1 MNIINPFPANNVG
14 TTIASHLLL
23 VLLLTLLLPPQ
34 HRPRTSFAAR
44 TLQRGPYLRY
54 LRPSTTRT
62 GRKTWKMTS
71 ESKENVSGFIIQ
83 GFSDT
88 PELQISLF
96 VLFLGIY
103 LIILLGNLIVFLVIS
118 CNPHL
123 HTPMYIFLLNLSL
136 IDISSTTNTLPKL
149 LHILLTQ
156 QHNISFLGCMTQMFV
171 FVALAASEYLLLT
184 AMAYDRYVAICDPLH
199 YIARMS
205 RKHCAGL
212 ITAAFTVGF
221 VEPIGLVVLMSKL
234 SYCASHLIN
243 HFFCDMASLLQLSC
257 SSTFSVELLIFIE
270 GTLLLFNSF
279 LPTLISYI
287 SIISA
292 ILKIQSS
299 EGRQKAFS
307 TCASHLACVITLY
320 GTAICLYMRPTT
332 SYSLERDKYF
342 SLLYIVLGPVLN
354 PLIYTL
360 KNREFQSSLNKIKQ
374 KWFSISD
381 GRNVSPGMDLW
392 RISTF
397 RHWQMVL

>member
-1 MNIINPFPANNVG
+1 MV
-14 TTIASHLLL
+14 
-23 VLLLTLLLPPQ
+23 
-34 HRPRTSFAAR
+34 
-44 TLQRGPYLRY
+44 
-54 LRPSTTRT
+54 
-62 GRKTWKMTS
+62 S
-71 ESKENVSGFIIQ
+71 ESKNISGFIIQ

-88 PELQISLF
+88 PELQASLF

-103 LIILLGNLIVFLVIS
+103 LIILLGNLIIFLVIS

-136 IDISSTTNTLPKL
+136 LDISFPSTVFPNL

-156 QHNISFLGCMTQMFV
+156 QNNISFLGCMTQMCLFV
-171 FVALAASEYLLLT
+171 SLNCSDEYFLLT

-199 YIARMS
+199 YIARLS

-221 VEPIGLVVLMSKL
+221 GGTVGFIVLISKL

-243 HFFCDMASLLQLSC
+243 HFFCDVPPLLQVSC
-257 SSTFSVELLIFIE
+257 SSTFIVELLIYIE
-270 GTLLLFNSF
+270 AILLSFNAFLLTL
-279 LPTLISYI
+279 TSYI
-287 SIISA
+287 FIISA

-320 GTAICLYMRPTT
+320 GTVICLYMRPTT
-332 SYSLERDKYF
+332 SYSLKKDKYF
-342 SLLYIVLGPVLN
+342 SLLYISLGPVLN

-360 KNREFQSSLNKIKQ
+360 KNK
-374 KWFSISD
+374 
-381 GRNVSPGMDLW
+381 
-392 RISTF
+392 
-397 RHWQMVL
+397 

>member
-1 MNIINPFPANNVG
+1 
-14 TTIASHLLL
+14 
-23 VLLLTLLLPPQ
+23 
-34 HRPRTSFAAR
+34 
-44 TLQRGPYLRY
+44 
-54 LRPSTTRT
+54 
-62 GRKTWKMTS
+62 MTS
-71 ESKENVSGFIIQ
+71 GNQGNVSGFIIQ

-103 LIILLGNLIVFLVIS
+103 LIILLGNLIIFLVIS

-136 IDISSTTNTLPKL
+136 IDISSTSTVLPNL

-156 QHNISFLGCMTQMFV
+156 QNNISFLGCMTQMYV
-171 FVALAASEYLLLT
+171 FASLACSELLLLT

-221 VEPIGLVVLMSKL
+221 GEPIGLIVLVPKL
-234 SYCASHLIN
+234 SYCASRLIN
-243 HFFCDMASLLQLSC
+243 HFFCDVTPLLKLSC
-257 SSTFSVELLIFIE
+257 SSTFSVELSIYIE
-270 GTLLLFNSF
+270 GILLSFNAFLLTLA
-279 LPTLISYI
+279 SYI
-287 SIISA
+287 FIISA

-320 GTAICLYMRPTT
+320 GTVICLYVRPTT
-332 SYSLERDKYF
+332 SYSLKRDKYF
-342 SLLYIVLGPVLN
+342 SLLYIALGPVLN

-360 KNREFQSSLNKIKQ
+360 KNREFKSSFNKLRLKCI
-374 KWFSISD
+374 F
-381 GRNVSPGMDLW
+381 
-392 RISTF
+392 F
-397 RHWQMVL
+397 

>member
-1 MNIINPFPANNVG
+1 MV
-14 TTIASHLLL
+14 
-23 VLLLTLLLPPQ
+23 
-34 HRPRTSFAAR
+34 
-44 TLQRGPYLRY
+44 
-54 LRPSTTRT
+54 
-62 GRKTWKMTS
+62 S
-71 ESKENVSGFIIQ
+71 ENKENISEFIIQ

-88 PELQISLF
+88 PELHISLF

-103 LIILLGNLIVFLVIS
+103 LIILLGNLIIFLVIS

-136 IDISSTTNTLPKL
+136 IDISSTSNILPNL

-156 QHNISFLGCMTQMFV
+156 QNNISFLGCMTQMYV
-171 FVALAASEYLLLT
+171 FVALAYFLLT

-221 VEPIGLVVLMSKL
+221 GESVGLVVLISKL

-243 HFFCDMASLLQLSC
+243 HFFCDVTPLLKLSC
-257 SSTFSVELLIFIE
+257 SSTFSVELFIYIV
-270 GTLLLFNSF
+270 GTFFTCSSF
-279 LPTLISYI
+279 LFTLISYI
-287 SIISA
+287 FIISA

-320 GTAICLYMRPTT
+320 GTVFCLYMRPQK
-332 SYSLERDKYF
+332 SKFLKRDKYF
-342 SLLYIVLGPVLN
+342 SLLYIALGPVLN
-354 PLIYTL
+354 PFIYTL
-360 KNREFQSSLNKIKQ
+360 KNREFQSSLNKTRQ
-374 KWFSISD
+374 RCLF
-381 GRNVSPGMDLW
+381 
-392 RISTF
+392 F
-397 RHWQMVL
+397 YF

>member
-1 MNIINPFPANNVG
+1 MA
-14 TTIASHLLL
+14 
-23 VLLLTLLLPPQ
+23 
-34 HRPRTSFAAR
+34 
-44 TLQRGPYLRY
+44 
-54 LRPSTTRT
+54 
-62 GRKTWKMTS
+62 S
-71 ESKENVSGFIIQ
+71 ESQINVSGFIIQ

-103 LIILLGNLIVFLVIS
+103 LIILLGNLIIFLVIS

-136 IDISSTTNTLPKL
+136 IDISFSSNVLPNL

-156 QHNISFLGCMTQMFV
+156 QNNISFLGCMTQMYV
-171 FVALAASEYLLLT
+171 FVSLAGSEYFLLT

-221 VEPIGLVVLMSKL
+221 VEPVGHLVLIPKL
-234 SYCASHLIN
+234 SYCASHLIS
-243 HFFCDMASLLQLSC
+243 HFFCDITPLVKLSC
-257 SSTFSVELLIFIE
+257 SSTFSVELLIYIE
-270 GTLLLFNSF
+270 GTLLIISSF
-279 LPTLISYI
+279 LLTLISYI
-287 SIISA
+287 FIISA

-320 GTAICLYMRPTT
+320 GTALSLYMRPTT
-332 SYSLERDKYF
+332 SYSPKRDKYF
-342 SLLYIVLGPVLN
+342 SLLYIALGPKNLTVVYDIKTIKVHGKILELN
-354 PLIYTL
+354 LQ
-360 KNREFQSSLNKIKQ
+360 KSFCSSN
-374 KWFSISD
+374 
-381 GRNVSPGMDLW
+381 
-392 RISTF
+392 
-397 RHWQMVL
+397 

>member
-1 MNIINPFPANNVG
+1 M
-14 TTIASHLLL
+14 ASE
-23 VLLLTLLLPPQ
+23 TK
-34 HRPRTSFAAR
+34 
-44 TLQRGPYLRY
+44 G
-54 LRPSTTRT
+54 
-62 GRKTWKMTS
+62 
-71 ESKENVSGFIIQ
+71 NVSGFIIQ

-103 LIILLGNLIVFLVIS
+103 LIILLGNLIIFLVIS

-136 IDISSTTNTLPKL
+136 IDISSTTTVLP
-149 LHILLTQ
+149 
-156 QHNISFLGCMTQMFV
+156 NFISFLGCMTQMYV
-171 FVALAASEYLLLT
+171 FLSLASSEYFLLT

-221 VEPIGLVVLMSKL
+221 GATASFVVLVSRL

-243 HFFCDMASLLQLSC
+243 HFFCDISPLLKLSC
-257 SSTFSVELLIFIE
+257 SSTFIVELLIYIN
-270 GTLLLFNSF
+270 GTLLFFSSF
-279 LPTLISYI
+279 LLILTSYI
-287 SIISA
+287 FIISA
-292 ILKIQSS
+292 ILKIKSS
-299 EGRQKAFS
+299 DGRKKAFS

-320 GTAICLYMRPTT
+320 GTVFCLYMRPTT
-332 SYSLERDKYF
+332 SYSLKRDKFF

-360 KNREFQSSLNKIKQ
+360 KNTDFQSFLNKLRK
-374 KWFSISD
+374 KCLF
-381 GRNVSPGMDLW
+381 NL
-392 RISTF
+392 F
-397 RHWQMVL
+397 

>member
-1 MNIINPFPANNVG
+1 
-14 TTIASHLLL
+14 
-23 VLLLTLLLPPQ
+23 
-34 HRPRTSFAAR
+34 
-44 TLQRGPYLRY
+44 
-54 LRPSTTRT
+54 
-62 GRKTWKMTS
+62 
-71 ESKENVSGFIIQ
+71 NVSGFIIQ

-96 VLFLGIY
+96 VLFLVIY
-103 LIILLGNLIVFLVIS
+103 LIILLGNLIVSLVIS

-136 IDISSTTNTLPKL
+136 IDISFSSNILPNL

-156 QHNISFLGCMTQMFV
+156 QNNISFLGCMTQLYV
-171 FVALAASEYLLLT
+171 FGSLADIEYFLLT

-221 VEPIGLVVLMSKL
+221 LDTVSIVTLIPKL
-234 SYCASHLIN
+234 SYCASRIIN
-243 HFFCDMASLLQLSC
+243 NFFCDVAPLLKLSC
-257 SSTFSVELLIFIE
+257 SSTFSVELVIYIE

-279 LPTLISYI
+279 LLTLTSYI
-287 SIISA
+287 FIISA

-307 TCASHLACVITLY
+307 TCASHMTCVITLY
-320 GTAICLYMRPTT
+320 GTVICLYMRPTT

-342 SLLYIVLGPVLN
+342 SLLYIALGPVLN

-360 KNREFQSSLNKIKQ
+360 KNREFLSSLNKVKQ
-374 KWFSISD
+374 K
-381 GRNVSPGMDLW
+381 
-392 RISTF
+392 
-397 RHWQMVL
+397 

>member
-1 MNIINPFPANNVG
+1 M
-14 TTIASHLLL
+14 
-23 VLLLTLLLPPQ
+23 TL
-34 HRPRTSFAAR
+34 
-44 TLQRGPYLRY
+44 
-54 LRPSTTRT
+54 
-62 GRKTWKMTS
+62 

-88 PELQISLF
+88 PELHISLF

-123 HTPMYIFLLNLSL
+123 HTPMYIFLQNLSL
-136 IDISSTTNTLPKL
+136 LDISFPSNILPNL

-156 QHNISFLGCMTQMFV
+156 QNDISFLGCMTQMYV
-171 FVALAASEYLLLT
+171 FGSLAGSEYFLLT

-212 ITAAFTVGF
+212 ITASFTVGF
-221 VEPIGLVVLMSKL
+221 VCVSKL

-243 HFFCDMASLLQLSC
+243 HFFCDVTALLKLSC
-257 SSTFSVELLIFIE
+257 SSTFSAELSIYIV
-270 GTLLLFNSF
+270 GTLFVFSSF
-279 LPTLISYI
+279 LLTLTSYI
-287 SIISA
+287 FIISA

-307 TCASHLACVITLY
+307 TCASHLASVLTLY
-320 GTAICLYMRPTT
+320 GTSLSLYMRPKT
-332 SYSLERDKYF
+332 SYSLKRDKYF
-342 SLLYIVLGPVLN
+342 SLLYIALGPLLN

-360 KNREFQSSLNKIKQ
+360 KNREFQSSLNTLKQRCFILCKTIKLHSEQ
-374 KWFSISD
+374 DK
-381 GRNVSPGMDLW
+381 
-392 RISTF
+392 F
-397 RHWQMVL
+397 R

>member
-1 MNIINPFPANNVG
+1 
-14 TTIASHLLL
+14 
-23 VLLLTLLLPPQ
+23 
-34 HRPRTSFAAR
+34 
-44 TLQRGPYLRY
+44 
-54 LRPSTTRT
+54 
-62 GRKTWKMTS
+62 MTS
-71 ESKENVSGFIIQ
+71 ASKENVSGFIIQ

-88 PELQISLF
+88 PELHISLF

-103 LIILLGNLIVFLVIS
+103 LIILLGNLIIFLVIS

-136 IDISSTTNTLPKL
+136 IDISFMSTVLPNL

-156 QHNISFLGCMTQMFV
+156 QNNISFLGCMAQMYLFGSMV
-171 FVALAASEYLLLT
+171 GSEYFLLT

-221 VEPIGLVVLMSKL
+221 GESVGLIVLIPKL
-234 SYCASHLIN
+234 SYCASRLIN
-243 HFFCDMASLLQLSC
+243 HFFCDVAALLKLSC
-257 SSTFSVELLIFIE
+257 SSTFSVELVMYIE
-270 GTLLLFNSF
+270 GTFLFFNSF
-279 LPTLISYI
+279 LLTLISYI
-287 SIISA
+287 FIISA

-320 GTAICLYMRPTT
+320 GTAFCLYMRPTT
-332 SYSLERDKYF
+332 SYSLKRDKYF
-342 SLLYIVLGPVLN
+342 SLLYIALGPVLN

-360 KNREFQSSLNKIKQ
+360 KNREFQSSLNKMRQ
-374 KWFSISD
+374 KSSGFCFFLI
-381 GRNVSPGMDLW
+381 
-392 RISTF
+392 
-397 RHWQMVL
+397 

>member
-1 MNIINPFPANNVG
+1 MVSRSQENI
-14 TTIASHLLL
+14 
-23 VLLLTLLLPPQ
+23 
-34 HRPRTSFAAR
+34 
-44 TLQRGPYLRY
+44 
-54 LRPSTTRT
+54 
-62 GRKTWKMTS
+62 
-71 ESKENVSGFIIQ
+71 SGFIIQ

-103 LIILLGNLIVFLVIS
+103 LIILLGNLIIFLVIS

-123 HTPMYIFLLNLSL
+123 HTPMYIFLQNLSL
-136 IDISSTTNTLPKL
+136 IDISFSSNILPNL

-156 QHNISFLGCMTQMFV
+156 QNNISFLGCMTQMYLFV
-171 FVALAASEYLLLT
+171 SLTASENFLLT

-221 VEPIGLVVLMSKL
+221 VDPVGHVVLISKL

-243 HFFCDMASLLQLSC
+243 HFFCDVTPLLKLSC
-257 SSTFSVELLIFIE
+257 SSTFSVELFIYIF
-270 GTLLLFNSF
+270 
-279 LPTLISYI
+279 
-287 SIISA
+287 IISA

-320 GTAICLYMRPTT
+320 GTIFCLYMRPTT
-332 SYSLERDKYF
+332 SYSLKRDKYF
-342 SLLYIVLGPVLN
+342 SLLYIVLGPLLN

-360 KNREFQSSLNKIKQ
+360 KNRDFQSSLNILRQ
-374 KWFSISD
+374 KCLSLILD
-381 GRNVSPGMDLW
+381 EY
-392 RISTF
+392 
-397 RHWQMVL
+397 

>member
-1 MNIINPFPANNVG
+1 MA
-14 TTIASHLLL
+14 
-23 VLLLTLLLPPQ
+23 
-34 HRPRTSFAAR
+34 
-44 TLQRGPYLRY
+44 
-54 LRPSTTRT
+54 
-62 GRKTWKMTS
+62 S
-71 ESKENVSGFIIQ
+71 ESQENVSGFIIQ

-103 LIILLGNLIVFLVIS
+103 LIILLGNLIIFLVIS

-136 IDISSTTNTLPKL
+136 IDISFSSTVLPNL

-156 QHNISFLGCMTQMFV
+156 QNNISFLGCMTQMYV
-171 FVALAASEYLLLT
+171 FGSLAASEYFLLT

-212 ITAAFTVGF
+212 ITAAFTVGH
-221 VEPIGLVVLMSKL
+221 LVLLPKL
-234 SYCASHLIN
+234 SYCASRLIN
-243 HFFCDMASLLQLSC
+243 HFFCDVTPLLKLSC
-257 SSTFSVELLIFIE
+257 SSTFSMELLFYIE
-270 GTLLLFNSF
+270 GTLLSFSSF
-279 LPTLISYI
+279 LLTLASYI
-287 SIISA
+287 FIVSA

-320 GTAICLYMRPTT
+320 GTVICLPTS
-332 SYSLERDKYF
+332 SYSLKRDKYF

-360 KNREFQSSLNKIKQ
+360 KNREFQSSSKKMRQRCLA
-374 KWFSISD
+374 FS
-381 GRNVSPGMDLW
+381 
-392 RISTF
+392 F
-397 RHWQMVL
+397 

>member
-1 MNIINPFPANNVG
+1 
-14 TTIASHLLL
+14 
-23 VLLLTLLLPPQ
+23 
-34 HRPRTSFAAR
+34 
-44 TLQRGPYLRY
+44 
-54 LRPSTTRT
+54 
-62 GRKTWKMTS
+62 MTS
-71 ESKENVSGFIIQ
+71 KSKENVSGFIIQ

-88 PELQISLF
+88 PELHISLF

-136 IDISSTTNTLPKL
+136 IDISSTSNILPNL

-156 QHNISFLGCMTQMFV
+156 ENNISFLGCMTQMFV
-171 FVALAASEYLLLT
+171 FASLAGSEYFLLT

-212 ITAAFTVGF
+212 ITAAFTGGFGEPVGHLTLL
-221 VEPIGLVVLMSKL
+221 PKL
-234 SYCASHLIN
+234 SYCASRLIN
-243 HFFCDMASLLQLSC
+243 HFFCDVAPLLKLSC
-257 SSTFSVELLIFIE
+257 SSTFSVELLIYIV
-270 GTLLLFNSF
+270 GTFLLFNSF
-279 LPTLISYI
+279 LLTLTSYI
-287 SIISA
+287 FIISA

-320 GTAICLYMRPTT
+320 GTLLCLYMRPTT

-360 KNREFQSSLNKIKQ
+360 KNREFQSSLNKMKQ
-374 KWFSISD
+374 IY
-381 GRNVSPGMDLW
+381 L
-392 RISTF
+392 
-397 RHWQMVL
+397 

>member
-1 MNIINPFPANNVG
+1 DQQ
-14 TTIASHLLL
+14 
-23 VLLLTLLLPPQ
+23 TLCPCMVE
-34 HRPRTSFAAR
+34 
-44 TLQRGPYLRY
+44 
-54 LRPSTTRT
+54 PS
-62 GRKTWKMTS
+62 
-71 ESKENVSGFIIQ
+71 
-83 GFSDT
+83 
-88 PELQISLF
+88 LHISLF

-103 LIILLGNLIVFLVIS
+103 LIILLGNLIIFLVIS

-136 IDISSTTNTLPKL
+136 IDISFPSTVLPNL

-156 QHNISFLGCMTQMFV
+156 QNNISFLGCMTQMCLFV
-171 FVALAASEYLLLT
+171 SLNSSEYFLLT

-221 VEPIGLVVLMSKL
+221 GGTVSFIVPISKL

-243 HFFCDMASLLQLSC
+243 HFFCDITPLLKLSC
-257 SSTFSVELLIFIE
+257 SSTFSVELSIYIE
-270 GTLLLFNSF
+270 AILLSFSSF
-279 LPTLISYI
+279 LLTLTSYI
-287 SIISA
+287 FIISA

-320 GTAICLYMRPTT
+320 GIAFCLYVRPTT
-332 SYSLERDKYF
+332 SYSVKRDKYF

-360 KNREFQSSLNKIKQ
+360 KNREFQSSFNK
-374 KWFSISD
+374 
-381 GRNVSPGMDLW
+381 V
-392 RISTF
+392 
-397 RHWQMVL
+397 WQRFTGCKM